1 MNRIN
6 NICKQ
11 TAGIILAGLL
21 FSCNDYLDREPLSQ
35 ITPEY
40 YLTEESQL
48 ASYINN
54 VYPDILPSHNTD
66 INWYVHSDGM
76 SEQTI

>member
-54 VYPDILPSHNTD
+54 V
-66 INWYVHSDGM
+66 
-76 SEQTI
+76 

>member
-6 NICKQ
+6 SLLKQ
-11 TAGIILAGLL
+11 IAGIVLVPVL

-35 ITPEY
+35 ITPDY

-54 VYPDILPSHNTD
+54 IYPGILPSTNRVSTGTEP
-66 INWYVHSDGM
+66 SDGTTVR
-76 SEQTI
+76 TI